1 MVLTHL
7 NTKNLEGLCSLEQL
21 ELLNT
26 IDSLRSQGI
35 SHYIS
40 LPQIIVCGDQSSG
53 KSSVLE
59 AISGVS
65 FPVKSGLCTR
75 FPTELILRTAP
86 NTSVKVSIIP
96 HQPLGKNE
104 KDSLSDFHEKLDS
117 LQELPDLIENAKAVM
132 GIKTLGK
139 AFSNDL
145 LRIEISGPDR
155 PHLTIVDLPGL
166 IHSETKNQ
174 SASDVALITS
184 IVKSYMAKR
193 RSIILAV
200 ISAKNDYANQIVLK
214 LSRDTDPG
222 GTRTLGVIT
231 KPDTLAA
238 GSSSE
243 KTYIS
248 LAQNMDVEFRLGWH
262 VLRNRDTDADTW
274 SQAQRDAN
282 EKAFFSKGA
291 WSSLPPANMG
301 IVSLRS
307 RLSKLLLHQ
316 IASELPSLV
325 DEITQEIDDCK
336 AELDKLGQP
345 RISPQE
351 QRIYLVKI
359 SQSFQ
364 SLMQAALDG
373 TYTDPFFSDS
383 DNGSAYCRRIR
394 AVIQNLSRTFAD
406 TMARDGQYYKITDT
420 PTKDQ
425 VAGKAVEMTR
435 ENYVKKV
442 VDMMSYRRGR
452 ELPNSFSPAIV
463 TDLFREQS
471 APWKSIVQSHIQ
483 KSWKETKVFLTEL
496 VGHISDP
503 TTVATIMETVI
514 NPKLDIILA
523 DLQERTAVLLY
534 PYENDHP
541 VTYNSDFTE
550 TLQKIRLERHSP
562 QLDEILHKHFQGV
575 SLNSTQQ
582 HLSTYVNFVSLKS
595 ELVQRLEPDLDRW
608 SALEALDS
616 ANAYYQIACRRFID
630 EVSIQVIETG
640 LIGQIRNILSP
651 LAVAQMD
658 EDDMAAI
665 VGEKESIRN
674 ARKRFQAKI
683 KLLSEG
689 AQTCKKF
696 SGFQVLGVTDD
707 DNGADSLLARLG
719 VTDATD
725 TTGVVPNGIVVD
737 DAVTAATL
745 ANGIATNETPTDG
758 KNSLRGK
765 TRMLKKGKK
774 PRA

>member
-1 MVLTHL
+1 MVLTQL
-7 NTKNLEGLCSLEQL
+7 NTKNLEGLCSKEQL

-75 FPTELILRTAP
+75 FPTELILRTAL

-104 KDSLSDFHEKLDS
+104 KDSLSNFHEKLDS

-214 LSRDTDPG
+214 LARDTDPG
-222 GTRTLGVIT
+222 GMRTLGVIT
-231 KPDTLAA
+231 KPDTLVP

-262 VLRNRDTDADTW
+262 VLRNRDTDADSWT
-274 SQAQRDAN
+274 QAQRDAN
-282 EKAFFSKGA
+282 EKAFFSQGA
-291 WSSLPPANMG
+291 WSSLSSSNMG
-301 IVSLRS
+301 IVALRS
-307 RLSKLLLHQ
+307 RLSKVLLHQ

-325 DEITQEIDDCK
+325 EEISSEIDDCK
-336 AELDKLGQP
+336 AQLEKFGQP

-351 QRIYLVKI
+351 QRVYLIQI
-359 SQSFQ
+359 SSSFQ
-364 SLMQAALDG
+364 SLMQAASDG
-373 TYTDPFFSDS
+373 TYTNPFFSASNDDDES
-383 DNGSAYCRRIR
+383 SYCRRIR
-394 AVIQNLSRTFAD
+394 AVIQNLNREFAD
-406 TMARDGQYYKITDT
+406 EMESQGQYYKITDSPRKNT
-420 PTKDQ
+420 IM
-425 VAGKAVEMTR
+425 GHFRSKAIEMTR
-435 ENYVKKV
+435 DDFVKKV

-452 ELPNSFSPAIV
+452 ELPNSFSPEVV
-463 TDLFREQS
+463 TDLFRMQS
-471 APWKSIVQSHIQ
+471 TPWKPIVQRHVQ
-483 KSWKETKVFLTEL
+483 KVWEATKVFLSQL
-496 VGHISDP
+496 VAHISDSA
-503 TTVATIMETVI
+503 TVAAIMEMII
-514 NPKLDIILA
+514 NPKLDALLA
-523 DLQERTAVLLY
+523 NLREKTAVLLY
-534 PYENDHP
+534 PYEYSHP
-541 VTYNSDFTE
+541 VTYNSEFTE
-550 TLQKIRLERHSP
+550 TLRKIRLKRQAP
-562 QLDEILHKHFQGV
+562 QLDEILHKFFPNAPLDSQSYDSGDYID
-575 SLNSTQQ
+575 LAG
-582 HLSTYVNFVSLKS
+582 LRK
-595 ELVQRLEPDLDRW
+595 ELVQRLEPDLYRA
-608 SALEALDS
+608 SASDALDS
-616 ANAYYQIACRRFID
+616 ADAYYEIAFKRFID

-640 LIGQIRNILSP
+640 LVGEIREILSP
-651 LAVAQMD
+651 LVVAQMS
-658 EDDMAAI
+658 EDDMEAI
-665 VGEKESIRN
+665 VGEKDAIRT
-674 ARKRFQAKI
+674 ARKTLHAKLR
-683 KLLSEG
+683 LLSEG
-689 AQTCKKF
+689 AQTCRRF
-696 SGFQVLGVTDD
+696 SGFQVLG
-707 DNGADSLLARLG
+707 
-719 VTDATD
+719 
-725 TTGVVPNGIVVD
+725 
-737 DAVTAATL
+737 
-745 ANGIATNETPTDG
+745 E
-758 KNSLRGK
+758 
-765 TRMLKKGKK
+765 
-774 PRA
+774 